1 MGMSLTRWIA
11 IMLTG
16 LLLQACGFQM
26 RGTAIPPELMT
37 MKVVGDNKSD
47 FYRLVTTR
55 LKASGVTLAD
65 KEGIP
70 VLTLSGVRSS
80 SQVASVDSIGQDRE
94 YLLGYSTQF
103 TVSMPGKPTQVFPIT
118 FPRSSPSPSR
128 SFLNKPDA
136 ALASSREQEQLGK
149 EMQEQAANLVIR
161 QLSQVKF

>member
-65 KEGIP
+65 KEGLP
-70 VLTLSGVRSS
+70 VLTLSGISSS

-103 TVSMPGKPTQVFPIT
+103 TFSMPGKPTQVFPIT
-118 FPRSSPSPSR
+118 FNR

-136 ALASSREQEQLGK
+136 ALASSREQKQLGK
-149 EMQEQAANLVIR
+149 KMQEQAANLVIR

>member
-55 LKASGVTLAD
+55 LKAAGVELAFVHVED
-65 KEGIP
+65 SRLIVDDRHQVVIARLVVGKDHLEIP
-70 VLTLSGVRSS
+70 
-80 SQVASVDSIGQDRE
+80 
-94 YLLGYSTQF
+94 
-103 TVSMPGKPTQVFPIT
+103 
-118 FPRSSPSPSR
+118 
-128 SFLNKPDA
+128 
-136 ALASSREQEQLGK
+136 
-149 EMQEQAANLVIR
+149 
-161 QLSQVKF
+161 

>member
-1 MGMSLTRWIA
+1 MGMPLTRWIA

-47 FYRLVTTR
+47 FYRMVTTR
-55 LKASGVTLAD
+55 LKAAGVTLAD

-70 VLTLSGVRSS
+70 VMTLAGISSS
-80 SQVASVDSIGQDRE
+80 SQVASVDAIGQERE
-94 YLLGYSTQF
+94 YLLGYNTQF
-103 TVSMPGKPTQVFPIT
+103 SISMQGKPTQVFPIT
-118 FPRSSPSPSR
+118 FNR

-149 EMQEQAANLVIR
+149 EMQEQAASLVIR

>member
-1 MGMSLTRWIA
+1 MGPDTFN
-11 IMLTG
+11 T

-65 KEGIP
+65 KEGLP

-118 FPRSSPSPSR
+118 FNR

-149 EMQEQAANLVIR
+149 EMQADPDFALSKSEQGHHR
-161 QLSQVKF
+161 RGRECSTKE